1 MRAGVAVRWLRELAL
16 LAALLLFGAL
26 PSASGA
32 GEAHPL
38 AVATIFPIGAL
49 MRALGGPAVTVAVVL
64 PPGASPHHYEMTPA
78 QARLIET
85 SRLFVS
91 VGILDRWAER
101 FSSTAAR
108 RISLVDALG
117 LSENANPHVWLDP
130 VLVYTRLVPIL
141 AQALVEVAPAH
152 EAAIEER
159 RLHLV
164 AELERLDSEIRES
177 LARVRNRRFVAFH
190 SAWLPFAERYGLEQ
204 VALVE
209 GASQSE
215 PTPAHLARVIERAR
229 EAGVTSVVVDAQ
241 VRSRAAEA
249 IAAELGGRVITV
261 DPLGGPGLAGRD
273 SYAALMRFN
282 LEQFLEALR

>member
-1 MRAGVAVRWLRELAL
+1 
-16 LAALLLFGAL
+16 
-26 PSASGA
+26 
-32 GEAHPL
+32 
-38 AVATIFPIGAL
+38 
-49 MRALGGPAVTVAVVL
+49 MRALAGPAVTVAVML

-78 QARLIET
+78 QALLVET

-101 FSSTAAR
+101 FSDATVR
-108 RISLVDALG
+108 RITLIDVLG
-117 LSENANPHVWLDP
+117 LPDDANPHVWLDP
-130 VLVYTRLVPIL
+130 VLVSTRVVPIL
-141 AQALVEVAPAH
+141 ARALVELAPAE
-152 EAAIEER
+152 EAAIERR
-159 RLHLV
+159 RLDLV
-164 AELERLDSEIRES
+164 AELERLDSEIRAS
-177 LARVRNRRFVAFH
+177 LGRVRNRRFVAFH

-249 IAAELGGRVITV
+249 VAAELGGHTVTV

-273 SYAALMRFN
+273 SYPALMRFN
-282 LEQFLEALR
+282 LEQFMRALR